1 MVDARGVPLSIV
13 VTGANRHDVTQLVGT
28 FDASLG
34 LPLRHGAYTT
44 AHVPSAAKKLRLPN
58 EVIARGRR
66 PAGQSLKTN
75 DEIARSERAEQEMDW
90 LVFNEHWLPFSAWQI
105 RAHQISDHVVE
116 LRLGS
121 GDALTSMQ
129 KRGEF
134 SVMVAAVLV
143 RSNPRIK
150 LSTHHVCGLNAR
162 R

>member
-1 MVDARGVPLSIV
+1 VTRRRTAALDGRLLAPCEGVEAVARKLVRRDIIV
-13 VTGANRHDVTQLVGT
+13 EVA
-28 FDASLG
+28 G
-34 LPLRHGAYTT
+34 LCT
-44 AHVPSAAKKLRLPN
+44 
-58 EVIARGRR
+58 RG
-66 PAGQSLKTN
+66 
-75 DEIARSERAEQEMDW
+75 
-90 LVFNEHWLPFSAWQI
+90 
-105 RAHQISDHVVE
+105 HQISDHVVE